1 MMIFGLGRH
10 VFRASPISWEELGFS
25 FIRTMLETF
34 SKLAAANR
42 LYVRFG
48 LKPFAADHV
57 PARAGQLYS
66 LDLTK

>member
-34 SKLAAANR
+34 DSTYAS
-42 LYVRFG
+42 V
-48 LKPFAADHV
+48 
-57 PARAGQLYS
+57 
-66 LDLTK
+66 